1 MERFSPRCLSLD
13 LEVGVRDRRIRAFA
27 ALRPDT
33 GGHLVFPGGNLE
45 KALAELDALAKGAA
59 FLLGHN
65 VIAFDLPHLRA
76 ANPDLRLLSIPAVDT
91 LWLNPLAFPRNPY
104 HHLVKHYQDG
114 RLTRGRLNDPEL
126 DARLALDLFHDQRRA
141 LARIVQESPDLVA
154 AWHWLTTEDG
164 ERSGFNTFFSSLR
177 RKLRPSDAEA
187 HRAIRRRLAGVVC
200 RTRECEIAGEPGL
213 GPVGQEPD
221 RSPAFRAQEHSGCGE
236 PQSRGAREVRGAGP
250 SGKTPGELR
259 SEREGE
265 GEGEGAP
272 VRVTGPGR
280 HGWALAYALAWL
292 SVSGGNSVM
301 PPWVRHQFPEAGRL
315 VRVLRDT
322 ACTDPACAWCR
333 ERHDARKELARWFG
347 FEDFRPEPSDSDTG
361 APMQRAIVE
370 AAMAGKHVLGILP
383 TGTGKSLCYQIP
395 ALSRYDK
402 TGALTV
408 VISPLVA
415 LMADQVA
422 GLEARGIV
430 ACIAVNGLLSLPER
444 ADALDRV
451 RLGDAGILIISPEQL
466 RNRSLHRVLDQ
477 REIGAWVLD
486 EAHCLSKWGHD
497 FRPDY
502 RYVGRFIREK
512 AGGEPIP
519 PVLCLTATAKPD
531 VVTDIASHFR
541 DELGI
546 ELTVFDGGAQRTNLE
561 FVVVPTTGGE
571 KLVHLHRILE
581 SDLPPDV
588 PGGTIVYCATR
599 RQTEE
604 VAEFLQEKEVAAD
617 YFHAGL
623 PPESRKSVQQR
634 FIGGDLRVI
643 AATNAFGMGIDKP
656 DVRLVVHAD
665 IPGSLENYLQEAG
678 RAGRDRKAARCV
690 LLYTQDDVERQFG
703 MSARSRLNR
712 REIHGVLRALR
723 NLDRKKR
730 LGGEVVATAGEILG
744 EDDENAFERD
754 STTDDTRVRTAIS
767 WLEESVLLTR
777 EENRTQVF
785 PSSLRI
791 DTVEEAKARL
801 AHKDMTDRYRGQLLS
816 IAEALIDADP
826 DEGISTDD
834 LIGVT
839 GLSPEEVRG
848 ALYDLERLGIASNDT
863 ALTAFVHAG
872 IERSSGKRL
881 KEADRLETAL
891 LEHLRAAAPDLGK
904 GDSSLLHLRVASQ
917 ALRDAGEAEPL
928 PERLWR
934 ILRSISFDGRGEGG
948 GGGSLRVRKSDAETA
963 QVILLREWSA
973 LEETASRRR
982 EGAHRLL
989 EHLLDCLPSGTRGTD
1004 LLAETTLG
1012 RLLEA
1017 LEADLVLKSR
1027 VKHPEKLLERALLW
1041 LHEQEIIRLH
1051 KGLAVFRP
1059 AMTIKL
1065 AQETPRRGFA
1075 ATDFAPLEIHYQGQV
1090 TQIHVMVEYARR
1102 GLEAMA
1108 DALHLAM
1115 DYFSLGQEAFLKRW
1129 LPDRDKEI
1137 ERQTTPESWRA
1148 IVESLNNPAQQRI
1161 VADDREQT
1169 NVLVLAGPGS
1179 GKTRVLVH
1187 RIAFLVRARRENPRG
1202 ILALAYN
1209 RHAAVEIRRRLADLI
1224 GDDARGVT
1232 VLTCHGLA
1240 MRLAG
1245 ASFSGRAER
1254 PDGEAFQE
1262 VMRQAVALL
1271 RGEGLPPEEADEQ
1284 RERLLAGFR
1293 WILVDEYQD
1302 IDADQYA
1309 LVSALA
1315 GRTLEDRDRK
1325 LTLFAVGDDDQNI
1338 YAFNGASVEFIR
1350 RFEADYGPK
1359 PAFLTAN
1366 YRSTRHII
1374 AAANALIEPARER
1387 MKTGHPI
1394 RVDRV
1399 RAKDPPGGDW
1409 RALDPVA
1416 QGRVQVLPEQSDPV
1430 EQARAVMKELLRLA
1444 DLAPI
1449 WDWSKCA
1456 VIAREWKYLEP
1467 VRAWCEVHRV
1477 PSQMASEEIPR
1488 FWRLRETQ
1496 ALVEWL
1502 RGRES
1507 RLVAGADLRGWL
1519 DARSSSPWFGL
1530 LREAVDEHALE
1541 SGEGAEV
1548 PVDHFI
1554 EWLAEWG
1561 RDVRRRQRGL
1571 LLSTAHRAK
1580 GLEFDHVVVLDGGWD
1595 RIGKD
1600 EAPDA
1605 PRRLYYV
1612 AMTRARQTL
1621 ALASLAVRRPHPR
1634 SAGGGSNTV
1643 REPPPPAY
1651 LARRPLLQQE
1661 IADIPSVLRRPHAG
1675 PPQNAP
1681 EHAPA
1686 LSRRYR
1692 RPALGEINLGFAG
1705 RHPSR
1710 HPIHHAIAAL
1720 EPGAELDIRLDAHER
1735 WELLDRSGT
1744 VVGRLAWA
1752 FEPPAGMRCVAAAVH
1767 AVVTWSRDASEPEF
1781 QVGLKCDHWEVVVP
1795 ELVFEPGT

>member
-1 MERFSPRCLSLD
+1 MTVAGSRRTNSIAGTVGNCGPDWRTVRTNWGRTPPPKVPNELERPAPRCLSLD
-13 LEVGVRDRRIRAFA
+13 LEVGIRDRRIHAFA

-33 GGHLVFPGGNLE
+33 GGRLAFQGGNLTA
-45 KALAELDALAKGAA
+45 ALAELDSLADGAA

-65 VIAFDLPHLRA
+65 LIAFDFPQLEA
-76 ANPDLRLLSIPAVDT
+76 AKSDLRLLRMPAVDT
-91 LWLNPLAFPRNPY
+91 LRLNPLAFPRNPY

-114 RLTRGRLNDPEL
+114 RLKRGRVNDPEH
-126 DARLALDLFHDQRRA
+126 DARCALDLFDDQRHA
-141 LARIVQESPDLVA
+141 LARVAHEAPDLIA
-154 AWHWLTTEDG
+154 AWHWLTTGDG
-164 ERSGFNTFFSSLR
+164 TSAGFDTVFSSVR
-177 RKLRPSDAEA
+177 RALRPSAAQAREA
-187 HRAIRRRLAGVVC
+187 IGARLAG
-200 RTRECEIAGEPGL
+200 IAC
-213 GPVGQEPD
+213 QT
-221 RSPAFRAQEHSGCGE
+221 HSRRILAE
-236 PQSRGAREVRGAGP
+236 
-250 SGKTPGELR
+250 
-259 SEREGE
+259 
-265 GEGEGAP
+265 
-272 VRVTGPGR
+272 PGR

-315 VRVLRDT
+315 VRTLRDT
-322 ACTDPACAWCR
+322 ACADPECGWCR
-333 ERHDARKELARWFG
+333 DRHHARKELTRWFG
-347 FEDFRPEPSDSDTG
+347 FENFRPEPPDRDTG
-361 APMQRAIVE
+361 KPMQRSIVE

-430 ACIAVNGLLSLPER
+430 ACVAVNGLLSLPER

-466 RNRSLHRVLDQ
+466 RNRTLRRVLDQ

-486 EAHCLSKWGHD
+486 EAHCISKWGHD

-512 AGGEPIP
+512 AGKDPIP

-531 VVTDIASHFR
+531 VVVDIVSHFR

-546 ELTVFDGGAQRTNLE
+546 ELSVFPGGVQRTNLE

-571 KLVHLHRILE
+571 KLAHLHQILMA
-581 SDLPPDV
+581 DLPPDT
-588 PGGTIVYCATR
+588 PGGAIVYCATR

-604 VAEFLQEKEVAAD
+604 VADFLQEKDVSAD

-623 PPESRKSVQQR
+623 SPESRKSVQQR
-634 FIGGDLRVI
+634 FIKGELRVI

-656 DVRLVVHAD
+656 DVRLVIHAD

-678 RAGRDRKAARCV
+678 RAGRDREAARCV

-703 MSARSRLNR
+703 MSARSRLTR

-723 NLDRKKR
+723 NLERKKR
-730 LGGEVVATAGEILG
+730 PGGEVVATAGEILG

-754 STTDDTRVRTAIS
+754 SATDDTRVRTAIA
-767 WLEESVLLTR
+767 WLEEAVLLTR
-777 EENRTQVF
+777 EENRAQVF
-785 PSSLRI
+785 PSSLR
-791 DTVEEAKARL
+791 VSSVQEARVRL
-801 AHKDMTDRYRGQLLS
+801 ERKSMTDLYRRQLLS
-816 IAEALIDADP
+816 IAETLIDADP
-826 DEGISTDD
+826 DEGISTDE
-834 LIGVT
+834 LMGIS
-839 GLSPEEVRG
+839 GLSPEGVRG

-872 IERSSGKRL
+872 VERSSGKRL
-881 KEADRLETAL
+881 GEADSLETAL
-891 LEHLRAAAPDLGK
+891 IEHLRATAPDLGK
-904 GDSSLLHLRVASQ
+904 DDSSTLHLRVASQ
-917 ALRDAGEAEPL
+917 ALRDSGEADPL

-948 GGGSLRVRKSDAETA
+948 GGGSLRVRKTDAETV
-963 QVILLREWSA
+963 QVTLQREWSA

-989 EHLLDCLPSGTRGTD
+989 EHLLACLPSGSRGTD

-1027 VKHPEKLLERALLW
+1027 AKHPEKLLERALLW
-1041 LHEQEIIRLH
+1041 LHEQEVIRLH
-1051 KGLAVFRP
+1051 KGLAVFRQ
-1059 AMTIKL
+1059 AMTIRL
-1065 AQETPRRGFA
+1065 AREAPRRGFA
-1075 ATDFAPLEIHYQGQV
+1075 AADFEPLKLHYRGQV
-1090 TQIHVMVEYARR
+1090 LQIHVMVEYARR
-1102 GLEAMA
+1102 GLEVMA

-1115 DYFSLGQEAFLKRW
+1115 DYFSLKQGDFLGRW
-1129 LPDRDKEI
+1129 LPDRDREI

-1148 IVESLNNPAQQRI
+1148 IVESLHNPAQQRI

-1187 RIAFLVRARRENPRG
+1187 RIAYLVRARRENPRG

-1209 RHAAVEIRRRLADLI
+1209 RHAAVEIRRRLTDLI
-1224 GDDARGVT
+1224 GDDARRVT

-1245 ASFSGRAER
+1245 ASFSGRSER

-1262 VMRQAVALL
+1262 VMRQAVLLL

-1302 IDADQYA
+1302 IDADQYE
-1309 LVSALA
+1309 LISALA
-1315 GRTLEDRDRK
+1315 GRTLEDGDRK

-1350 RFEADYGPK
+1350 RFEADYGPN

-1366 YRSTRHII
+1366 YRSTGHII
-1374 AAANALIEPARER
+1374 TAANALIEPARDR

-1394 RVDRV
+1394 RIDRA
-1399 RAKDPPGGDW
+1399 RMKRPPGGEW
-1409 RALDPVA
+1409 RELDPVA
-1416 QGRVQVLPEQSDPV
+1416 RGRVQILPAQPDPV
-1430 EQARAVMKELLRLA
+1430 GQARIVMTELLRLA
-1444 DLAPI
+1444 ELAPS
-1449 WDWSKCA
+1449 WDWSRCA
-1456 VIAREWKYLEP
+1456 VIARAWKYLEP
-1467 VRAWCEVHRV
+1467 VRAFCEVHGIPV
-1477 PSQMASEEIPR
+1477 QMGNEEIPR
-1488 FWRLRETQ
+1488 FWRLRETR

-1507 RLVAGADLRGWL
+1507 RLVAGTDLCRWL
-1519 DARSSSPWFGL
+1519 DGHPAGPWIAL
-1530 LREAVDEHALE
+1530 LREALDEHALE
-1541 SGEGAEV
+1541 TGGGAEV

-1561 RDVRRRQRGL
+1561 REVRRRQRGL

-1580 GLEFDHVVVLDGGWD
+1580 GLEFDHVAVLDGGWD
-1595 RIGKD
+1595 RVDQD
-1600 EAPDA
+1600 EDTDA

-1621 ALASLAVRRPHPR
+1621 ALARLLGSRPRPGTEG
-1634 SAGGGSNTV
+1634 ADFV
-1643 REPPPPAY
+1643 RESAPPAY
-1651 LARRPLLQQE
+1651 LAQGPALHKA
-1661 IADIPSVLRRPHAG
+1661 IADSPSVLQRAPVSLPRE
-1675 PPQNAP
+1675 AP
-1681 EHAPA
+1681 EQFPE
-1686 LSRRYR
+1686 LCRQYR
-1692 RPALGEINLGFAG
+1692 RPGLDEINLGFAG
-1705 RHPSR
+1705 RHRAR
-1710 HPIHHAIAAL
+1710 HPVHCAIAAL
-1720 EPGAELDIRLDAHER
+1720 MPGHPLEVRVDTRKR
-1735 WELLDRSGT
+1735 WELLDQPGT
-1744 VVGRLAWA
+1744 VVGRLARA
-1752 FEPPAGMRCVAAAVH
+1752 FEPPAGMRCVCATVH

-1781 QVGLKCDHWEVVVP
+1781 QDGMTCECWEVVVP
-1795 ELVFEPGT
+1795 ELVFEPDV

>member
-1 MERFSPRCLSLD
+1 MASVPNDTGSFAPRCLSLD
-13 LEVGVRDRRIRAFA
+13 LEVGVRDRRIHAFA

-33 GGHLVFPGGNLE
+33 DGRLVFQGGNLTT
-45 KALAELDALAKGAA
+45 ALSELDALADGAA

-65 VIAFDLPHLRA
+65 LIAFDLEQLKA
-76 ANPDLRLLSIPAVDT
+76 EKPDLRLLRTPAVDT
-91 LWLNPLAFPRNPY
+91 LRLNPLAFPRNPY
-104 HHLVKHYQDG
+104 HHLVKHYQSG
-114 RLTRGRLNDPEL
+114 QLKRGRRNDPEI
-126 DARLALDLFHDQRRA
+126 DARLTLEVFHEQWRELGRK
-141 LARIVQESPDLVA
+141 AREVPDLMA
-154 AWHWLTTEDG
+154 AWHWLTTEEG
-164 ERSGFNTFFSSLR
+164 GGSGFNTFFSGVR
-177 RKLRPSDAEA
+177 GALRPSDAQA
-187 HRAIRRRLAGVVC
+187 RQAIGRRLAGIAC
-200 RTRECEIAGEPGL
+200 RT
-213 GPVGQEPD
+213 
-221 RSPAFRAQEHSGCGE
+221 H
-236 PQSRGAREVRGAGP
+236 AREILDDRA
-250 SGKTPGELR
+250 
-259 SEREGE
+259 
-265 GEGEGAP
+265 
-272 VRVTGPGR
+272 R

-315 VRVLRDT
+315 VRRLRDT
-322 ACTDPACAWCR
+322 ACADPDCGWCR
-333 ERHDARKELARWFG
+333 KRHDARGELSRWFG
-347 FEDFRPEPSDSDTG
+347 FEGFRPEPKDDEG
-361 APMQRAIVE
+361 RPMQQSIVE
-370 AAMAGKHVLGILP
+370 AAMAGEHVLAILP

-395 ALSRYDK
+395 SLSRYDK
-402 TGALTV
+402 TGTLTV

-430 ACIAVNGLLSLPER
+430 ACIAINGLLSMPER

-466 RNRSLHRVLDQ
+466 RNRSLRRVLDQ

-512 AGGEPIP
+512 AGQEPIP
-519 PVLCLTATAKPD
+519 PVLCLTATAKPE
-531 VVTDIASHFR
+531 VVVDIVSHFR

-546 ELTVFDGGAQRTNLE
+546 ELNIFNGGAQRTNLD

-571 KLVHLHRILE
+571 KLSHLHQVLMA
-581 SDLPPDV
+581 DLPPDD
-588 PGGTIVYCATR
+588 PGGAIVYCATR

-604 VAEFLQEKEVAAD
+604 IAEFLREKDVSAD

-623 PPESRKSVQQR
+623 SSETRKSVQQR
-634 FIGGDLRVI
+634 FIGGELRVI

-678 RAGRDRKAARCV
+678 RAGRDREAARCV

-703 MSARSRLNR
+703 MSARSRLTR

-730 LGGEVVATAGEILG
+730 LGGEVVATSGEILG

-754 STTDDTRVRTAIS
+754 SVTDDTRVRTAIA
-767 WLEESVLLTR
+767 WLEEAVLLTR
-777 EENRTQVF
+777 GENRTQVF
-785 PSSLRI
+785 PSSLRVNS
-791 DTVEEAKARL
+791 VEEARSRL
-801 AHKDMTDRYRGQLLS
+801 ERKDMPNRYREQLLS
-816 IAEALIDADP
+816 IAETLIDADP
-826 DEGISTDD
+826 DEGISTDELRD
-834 LIGVT
+834 VS
-839 GLSPEEVRG
+839 GLNPEGVRG

-872 IERSSGKRL
+872 IERSSRKRL
-881 KEADRLETAL
+881 EQADRLEVAL
-891 LEHLRAAAPDLGK
+891 IEHLRPAAPDLGK
-904 GDSSLLHLRVASQ
+904 GDSSPLHLRIASQ
-917 ALRDAGEAEPL
+917 ALRDAGEVDPL

-934 ILRSISFDGRGEGG
+934 ILRSISFDGRGEGT
-948 GGGSLRVRKSDAETA
+948 GGGSMRVRKADAETV
-963 QVILLREWSA
+963 QVTLLREWSA

-989 EHLLDCLPSGTRGTD
+989 EHLLSCLPPGSRGTD

-1027 VKHPEKLLERALLW
+1027 AKHPEKLLERALLW
-1041 LHEQEIIRLH
+1041 LHEQEVIRLH
-1051 KGLAVFRP
+1051 KGLAVFRS
-1059 AMTIKL
+1059 AMTIRL
-1065 AQETPRRGFA
+1065 EQETPRRGFA
-1075 ATDFAPLEIHYQGQV
+1075 NADFEPLKLHYQGQV

-1108 DALHLAM
+1108 DALNLAM
-1115 DYFSLGQEAFLKRW
+1115 DYFSLGQGDFLGRW

-1148 IVESLNNPAQQRI
+1148 IVESLRNPAQQRI

-1209 RHAAVEIRRRLADLI
+1209 RHAAVEIRRRLAELI
-1224 GDDARGVT
+1224 GDDVRGVT

-1271 RGEGLPPEEADEQ
+1271 RGEGLLPEEADEQ

-1302 IDADQYA
+1302 IDADQYE
-1309 LVSALA
+1309 LISALA
-1315 GRTLEDRDRK
+1315 GRTLEDGDRK

-1359 PAFLTAN
+1359 PAFLTYN

-1374 AAANALIEPARER
+1374 AVANALIEPARDR

-1394 RVDRV
+1394 RIDRA
-1399 RAKDPPGGDW
+1399 RAKTPSGGDW
-1409 RALDPVA
+1409 SELDPVA
-1416 QGRVQVLPEQSDPV
+1416 RGRVQILPAQDDPI
-1430 EQARAVMKELLRLA
+1430 EQARGVMAELLRLA
-1444 DLAPI
+1444 ELAPG

-1467 VRAWCEVHRV
+1467 VRAWCEVHRIPV
-1477 PSQMASEEIPR
+1477 QMGNEEIPR
-1488 FWRLRETQ
+1488 FWRLRETD
-1496 ALVEWL
+1496 ALIAWL
-1502 RGRES
+1502 RGRDG
-1507 RLVAGADLRGWL
+1507 RLVSGEDLRGWL
-1519 DARSSSPWFGL
+1519 DARAQGPWIEL
-1530 LREAVDEHALE
+1530 LREALDEHALE

-1580 GLEFDHVVVLDGGWD
+1580 GLEFDHVAVLDGGWD
-1595 RIGKD
+1595 RVDPD
-1600 EAPDA
+1600 EDADA

-1621 ALASLAVRRPHPR
+1621 ALARLAVPYRHVRPQAARPDFVGD
-1634 SAGGGSNTV
+1634 SASPEYFAQRHV
-1643 REPPPPAY
+1643 
-1651 LARRPLLQQE
+1651 LQQ
-1661 IADIPSVLRRPHAG
+1661 AFAGHPSVLERHPVG
-1675 PPQNAP
+1675 LPQEFP
-1681 EHAPA
+1681 QHRMA

-1692 RPALGEINLGFAG
+1692 RPRLDEINLGFAG
-1705 RHPSR
+1705 RQRAR
-1710 HPIHHAIAAL
+1710 HAVHRAIAAL
-1720 EPGAELDIRLDAHER
+1720 APGDPLDVRVDVRGR
-1735 WELLDRSGT
+1735 WELLDRSAA
-1744 VVGRLAWA
+1744 VVGRLARA
-1752 FEPPAGMRCVAAAVH
+1752 FEPPAGMRCVSASVH
-1767 AVVTWSRDASEPEF
+1767 AVVTWSRDASEPEY
-1781 QVGLKCDHWEVVVP
+1781 QVGMKCDRWEVVVP
-1795 ELVFEPGT
+1795 ELIFEPEA